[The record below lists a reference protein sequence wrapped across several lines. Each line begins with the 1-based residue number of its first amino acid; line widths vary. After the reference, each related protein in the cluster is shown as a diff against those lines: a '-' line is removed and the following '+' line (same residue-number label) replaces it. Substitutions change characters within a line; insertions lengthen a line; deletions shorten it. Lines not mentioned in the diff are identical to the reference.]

1 MNARKWGRISLL
13 AFILSASTEQ
23 ASAARGEPI
32 TRIDGWK
39 PTTEI
44 LEYHSCGMADMCWV
58 AELRNKKTRK
68 RIAALRCN
76 GEKLFSILGRE
87 PEKIAAANCHAF
99 EDKDKF
105 EQIPRAFRTLLN
117 R

>member
-1 MNARKWGRISLL
+1 MKFKRPVPVFLL

-23 ASAARGEPI
+23 AFAARGKPI

-58 AELRNKKTRK
+58 AELKNKKTRK